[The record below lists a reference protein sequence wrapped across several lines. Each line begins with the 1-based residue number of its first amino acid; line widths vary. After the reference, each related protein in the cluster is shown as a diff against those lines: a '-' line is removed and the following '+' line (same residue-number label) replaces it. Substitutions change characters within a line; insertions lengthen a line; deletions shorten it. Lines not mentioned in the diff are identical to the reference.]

1 MTEEILDKSLGE
13 EEKPKY
19 VVNDLKSADWA
30 LKKIAEI
37 QSEMAVNDAY
47 ASKEKELID
56 NWLESENKRHNSSI
70 EYFQSLLGGYLIEL
84 RKNNPKAKVSTPH
97 GTVSTRKQAKQWT
110 YSDDVLNELEEKGMT
125 DFIRIKKEVD
135 KKELKKALSVSENNQ
150 VTTADGE
157 IISGIS
163 VIDGG
168 ENVVIKVID

>member
-1 MTEEILDKSLGE
+1 MTEEILDKALGE

-97 GTVSTRKQAKQWT
+97 GTVSTRKNPKQWT
-110 YSDDVLNELEEKGMT
+110 YSDDVLAELEEKEMFE
-125 DFIRIKKEVD
+125 FIRIKKEVD
-135 KKELKKALSVSENNQ
+135 KKELKKVLSVTDDGIVVNS
-150 VTTADGE
+150 DGE
-157 IISGIS
+157 VINGVS
-163 VIDGG
+163 VVDGG
-168 ENVVIKVID
+168 EVMTVKIAD